1 MILAFW
7 FDAGHNVREWCQ
19 EMGQR
24 FSEAVARQRPEGV
37 VGENSISYTASN
49 YFRKKG
55 RETLRTLSFGCQN
68 NRFSVDP
75 SVNPRL
81 FVEKFRAVS

>member
-24 FSEAVARQRPEGV
+24 FSEAVARRRPEGV
-37 VGENSISYTASN
+37 AGEKSISYTSSN
-49 YFRKKG
+49 YFLKKE
-55 RETLRTLSFGCQN
+55 RETLRTHRFGCQN

-75 SVNPRL
+75 SANLRL
-81 FVEKFRAVS
+81 FVEKSRAVS